1 MDKLKAFVGLFFFDE
16 KEWYVIPKIWIVIK
30 NSRFY
35 CYWPNS
41 GHVEQMARQSYPHKS
56 DWSFWEVLKIGE
68 MSSKY

>member
-1 MDKLKAFVGLFFFDE
+1 MVKLKAFVGLFSDE
-16 KEWYVIPKIWIVIK
+16 KEWHVVPKIWIVTK

-41 GHVEQMARQSYPHKS
+41 GYVEQMARQRYPHKS

-68 MSSKY
+68 MLSKY